1 MLPAYL
7 FCFFVCLWMVSLLR
21 GINIEV
27 AIVLL
32 QNSEDR
38 YSVIIRRPSL
48 SF

>member
-1 MLPAYL
+1 MFLHI
-7 FCFFVCLWMVSLLR
+7 CFVSLCAYGWYLCLR